1 MTERT
6 NKLYTLA
13 CSSSSKSRT
22 PAPSPITKPS
32 RFCHAIK
39 TRLTKQE
46 EFPNIIRTFPHTFF
60 PTTLQCKGNS
70 CWQKLDTVF
79 LASTRLKQNHRRVL
93 KHASNKR
100 NRRQDTKL
108 FKLTVSQGREA
119 FVGSLFLCERARHA
133 TKPPNPALVHIRYDF
148 TSLKFQE

>member
-1 MTERT
+1 VRLGHVIGITCETPTEELCVDSCTSFLKEKQNTYVLTTRSIASNKKSFGYKFLLWFKNGKQEMTERT

-79 LASTRLKQNHRRVL
+79 LASTKI
-93 KHASNKR
+93 K
-100 NRRQDTKL
+100 
-108 FKLTVSQGREA
+108 
-119 FVGSLFLCERARHA
+119 
-133 TKPPNPALVHIRYDF
+133 TKP
-148 TSLKFQE
+148 